1 MSESGAGCLHVGVS
15 ACGAGR
21 LLEPGVSCCRFKAG
35 HILEPCTSFCGLKVV
50 PRCGLQPVGGMAS
63 RSANILVASAA
74 LRPPASEPP
83 TRVFI
88 FCPWAESIRQ
98 VHRMPSDWPSRSE
111 LHQPPEDATTASTS
125 DASPAATVQR
135 LPSSS
140 AACLHPAG
148 PITRSHP
155 VDGEPRHRERHVPAP
170 GRHDDDDDN
179 ECGAVS
185 LLRAEGQGTER
196 TTARLT
202 RRPETLLPLPPWILA
217 DAHLRH
223 RRAPPLETSRDQD
236 YQLCH
241 GLASAIAAHHRSG
254 HYRDRDYQLCH
265 GLALWNHRRSR
276 CQDPAVLLA
285 G

>member
-1 MSESGAGCLHVGVS
+1 MSESGAGCLHVGGS

-98 VHRMPSDWPSRSE
+98 VHRIGHRARNCTNP
-111 LHQPPEDATTASTS
+111 LKTPPPPPPQTLRLRPPYNGCLVLLQHACTPLDQ
-125 DASPAATVQR
+125 SPARILSTESPAIEKDMCRRRVATMTTTIMSVVR
-135 LPSSS
+135 L
-140 AACLHPAG
+140 A
-148 PITRSHP
+148 
-155 VDGEPRHRERHVPAP
+155 
-170 GRHDDDDDN
+170 
-179 ECGAVS
+179 